1 MGAPFPISGQSNTFE
16 IISPFP
22 CGVNSIEMKSLLR
35 GLIAGKQS
43 QNEKILDIYKNEDMR
58 MHLVVV

>member
-1 MGAPFPISGQSNTFE
+1 MGHPAPSQANLTLSKSFH
-16 IISPFP
+16 PFH
-22 CGVNSIEMKSLLR
+22 GVNSIEMKSLLR

-58 MHLVVV
+58 MYLVVV